1 MFGKKIG
8 MKKRWFAVLFLVI
21 ALSSLSALPAS
32 AAWKKVSGKTIWV
45 ENGKKATGWKKIGN
59 YWFYF
64 DSNGILQTSRWIGDY
79 YVNAKGARVRGF
91 VDINNKT
98 YYFSAKTY
106 AVVKGK
112 RFSSNGKMYVTDKT
126 GKVIKKAWIGS
137 KYFAT
142 NTGALVKGFAKIGGN
157 LYFFYRDSCQKA
169 TSRMVATKS
178 GTYFLMKDGKAAKNK
193 RVSYKNKIYG
203 FGSDA
208 KMVKGGFLTI
218 GNKKYY
224 FGKDG
229 VMAVGLQTI
238 NGSEYYFAKSGAM
251 AVSTSFSVGKY
262 MYTVND
268 QGVVTKKVALNQGEK
283 IAAYG
288 RQFVGNPYVWGG
300 TSLTNGADCSG
311 FCQAVMAHF
320 GISIPRVAD
329 DQMRSSSG
337 VSVEEKD
344 MLAGDL
350 LFFGSGSYASHV
362 VMYAGDGMIVH
373 AKGAAYGIVY
383 ESLSKYMG
391 GYKKILGIK
400 RYWAK

>member
-1 MFGKKIG
+1 MFGKKNG
-8 MKKRWFAVLFLVI
+8 MKKRWFAVLILVLI
-21 ALSSLSALPAS
+21 LSSLSAGTTFAE
-32 AAWKKVSGKTIWV
+32 WKKVSGKTVWM

-64 DSNGILQTSRWIGDY
+64 DKNGILQTNTWVGDY
-79 YVNAKGARVRGF
+79 YVNAKGARVRGL
-91 VDINNKT
+91 VDIKGST
-98 YYFSAKTY
+98 YYFSAKDY
-106 AVVKGK
+106 KVVKGK
-112 RFSSNGKMYVTDKT
+112 RFLSNKKMYVTDKS

-142 NTGALVKGFAKIGGN
+142 KTGELVKGFAKIGGN
-157 LYFFYRDSCQKA
+157 LYFFYRDTCQKA
-169 TSRMVATKS
+169 VSKMVATKS
-178 GTYFLMKDGKAAKNK
+178 GTYFLMKDGKAVRNK
-193 RVSYKNKIYG
+193 RVKYKNKIYG
-203 FGSDA
+203 FGNDF
-208 KMVKGGFLTI
+208 KMVKGNFLEI
-218 GNKKYY
+218 GGRKYY

-229 VMAVGLQTI
+229 VMATGLQTI
-238 NGSEYYFAKSGAM
+238 NGSQYYFAKSGAM
-251 AVSTSFSVGKY
+251 AVNTSFTVGKY
-262 MYTVND
+262 MYTVNSK
-268 QGVVTKKVALNQGEK
+268 GVVTKKTALTQGET
-283 IAAYG
+283 IAAYAK
-288 RQFVGNPYVWGG
+288 QFVGNPYVWGG

-311 FCQAVMAHF
+311 FCQAVMSHF

-337 VSVEEKD
+337 VSIQEKD